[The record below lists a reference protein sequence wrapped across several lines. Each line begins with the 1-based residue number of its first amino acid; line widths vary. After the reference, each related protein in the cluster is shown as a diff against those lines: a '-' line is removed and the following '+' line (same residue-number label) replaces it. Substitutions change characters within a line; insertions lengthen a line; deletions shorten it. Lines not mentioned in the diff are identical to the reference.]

1 MLERLLRPS
10 LFVLIAASI
19 PCAARAQMSADS
31 RCDSVV
37 ARARVDSTPSAMFI
51 AVKRAD
57 GGEWV
62 WNEDLQLL
70 TTIAGVFTPPIPF
83 RLNVFAGPA
92 VTRALRV
99 RGADTTAELRAP
111 TVTGVYRVVSD
122 SSGTVKSTRIARASL
137 MPGFDSAVVSAIEQT
152 ATIKQL
158 FKPDGDSLRIEVR
171 FSSDSTPGARRLF
184 SATFPRFPVVDAR
197 PLPTNP
203 APAFPDSDRAAGA
216 TSGEIVA
223 RFVVDRTGDPIPAT
237 IEIVRGNSLGFAR
250 EALAVFSAQRF
261 TPATI
266 HGCAVAQRIDY
277 PFTFVL
283 PEDPNR
289 PPRH

>member
-1 MLERLLRPS
+1 MFTRLLGS
-10 LFVLIAASI
+10 LGGLLLAA
-19 PCAARAQMSADS
+19 AFADEARAQLSADP

-37 ARARVDSTPSAMFI
+37 AKARVDSVPSAMFVSI
-51 AVKRAD
+51 KRTD
-57 GGEWV
+57 GGEWIG
-62 WNEDLQLL
+62 NEDLQLL
-70 TTIAGVFTPPIPF
+70 TTIAGVFKPPIPF

-92 VTRALRV
+92 VTRTLRL
-99 RGADTTAELRAP
+99 RGADTASALRAP
-111 TVTGVYRVVSD
+111 TVTGVYRVVAD
-122 SSGTVKSTRIARASL
+122 SAGTVKSIRIARVSL
-137 MPGFDSAVVSAIEQT
+137 MPGFDSAVVSAIEQA

-171 FSSDSTPGARRLF
+171 FSTDSTPGARRLF
-184 SATFPRFPVVDAR
+184 GATFPRFPVVDAR
-197 PLPTNP
+197 PSPNNP
-203 APAFPDSDRAAGA
+203 MPAFPDSDRIAGT

-223 RFVVDRTGDPIPAT
+223 RFVVNRAGDPIGET
-237 IEIVRGNSLGFAR
+237 IEIIRGNSIGFAR
-250 EALAVFSAQRF
+250 EALTVFSAQRF

-283 PEDPNR
+283 PEPSR

>member
-1 MLERLLRPS
+1 M
-10 LFVLIAASI
+10 SI
-19 PCAARAQMSADS
+19 R
-31 RCDSVV
+31 R
-37 ARARVDSTPSAMFI
+37 T
-51 AVKRAD
+51 D
-57 GGEWV
+57 GGEWMG
-62 WNEDLQLL
+62 NEQLQLL
-70 TTIAGVFTPPIPF
+70 TTIAGVFAPPIPF
-83 RLNVFAGPA
+83 RLNVFMGPA
-92 VTRALRV
+92 VTRSLRV
-99 RGADTTAELRAP
+99 RGADTTSELRAP

-122 SSGTVKSTRIARASL
+122 SGGTVKSIRIARASL
-137 MPGFDSAVVSAIEQT
+137 MPGFDSAAVAAIEEA

-158 FKPDGDSLRIEVR
+158 FRPEGDSLRIEVR
-171 FSSDSTPGARRLF
+171 LSSDSTTGARRLF
-184 SATFPRFPVVDAR
+184 SATFPRFPVIDAR

-223 RFVVDRTGDPIPAT
+223 RFVVDRTGEPIPAT

-250 EALAVFSAQRF
+250 EALAVFAAQRF
-261 TPATI
+261 VPATI

-283 PEDPNR
+283 PEDPSR